1 MIDEGTSDEGV
12 GDKGVGV
19 GAGAGDR
26 GGIKTSQPFSDEL
39 KDTSSPGTDTKPKPR
54 PDALG
59 DPEKKAESPKT
70 TQRSE

>member
-1 MIDEGTSDEGV
+1 MTDEGTSDEGV
-12 GDKGVGV
+12 SDKGK
-19 GAGAGDR
+19 
-26 GGIKTSQPFSDEL
+26 IKTSQPFSDEL

-59 DPEKKAESPKT
+59 DPGKTAESPKT